1 MVGYSNV
8 GTVEFLLADDGQF
21 YFIEMNTRI
30 QVEHGVTEMVTS
42 TDLVKES
49 IRIAAGEPL
58 RHQAA
63 ASRDRR
69 RCDRVPDL
77 RRGPGHASAVAGR
90 GVSNH
95 HSPGGLGVR
104 VETALYDG
112 YRVPVHYDP
121 LIAKLI
127 VHADTRASRSCGEA
141 ALREYVIDGIK
152 TNIPLHLKILDD
164 ADFSAANS
172 RRISSSATSARLTP
186 PKPCAPQGAE
196 PRAARVLAGAP
207 PDRQTAAK
215 LPIVRSRSGML

>member
-1 MVGYSNV
+1 MTKRLREKMGKAAVRAATVVGYSNV

-49 IRIAAGEPL
+49 IRIAAGEPMGMKQ
-58 RHQAA
+58 RQIEIEGAA
-63 ASRDRR
+63 IECRIYAED
-69 RCDRVPDL
+69 PDSHL
-77 RRGPGHASAVAGR
+77 PAPGV
-90 GVSNH
+90 VSNH
-95 HSPGGLGVR
+95 HAPGGLGVR

-127 VHADTRASRSCGEA
+127 AHADTRALAIVRSKA
-141 ALREYVIDGIK
+141 ALREYVIDGIR

-164 ADFSAANS
+164 ADFKRGEFATDFLKRYENAPAPKAAEAIE
-172 RRISSSATSARLTP
+172 RM
-186 PKPCAPQGAE
+186 
-196 PRAARVLAGAP
+196 
-207 PDRQTAAK
+207 TAKA
-215 LPIVRSRSGML
+215 S